1 MGELERVI
9 KGRLREIDKW
19 ENERESDKWEN
30 DRKSQMGE

>member
-19 ENERESDKWEN
+19 ENKRESDKWVNER
-30 DRKSQMGE
+30 D